1 MLRGIEGEAGRTADI
16 EIPHILVVDDNP
28 DDVRTIIQAM
38 RRAGWKVSAANDAR
52 QGLQRALVLRPDL
65 VLLDLQMPHMDGFT
79 FCRLLREADGLH
91 PIPVIFLSSAGSLD
105 NRLKGFQVGGGDYV
119 LKPCDPKEVIARIR
133 VHLHLNS
140 SPSTEAAALA
150 EGPAITRN
158 SNSED
163 QLLLRAAMRLINDNL
178 GELPSLAEIA
188 QRVGTY
194 DKRLSRLF
202 REHMGT
208 TVFAYVRELRL
219 RKSQQLLAES
229 EMSVQDIADWV
240 GYGSACNFTTAF
252 RHKIGVTPTEF
263 RQQAKDV
270 TVE

>member
-1 MLRGIEGEAGRTADI
+1 MLRGIEGETGRIADI
-16 EIPHILVVDDNP
+16 DIPHILVVDDNP

-79 FCRLLREADGLH
+79 FCRLLREAEGLH

-105 NRLKGFQVGGGDYV
+105 NRLRGFQVGGGDYV

-140 SPSTEAAALA
+140 SPTPEAAALA

-188 QRVGTY
+188 QRVGT
-194 DKRLSRLF
+194 
-202 REHMGT
+202 
-208 TVFAYVRELRL
+208 
-219 RKSQQLLAES
+219 
-229 EMSVQDIADWV
+229 
-240 GYGSACNFTTAF
+240 
-252 RHKIGVTPTEF
+252 
-263 RQQAKDV
+263 
-270 TVE
+270 